1 MGFNLKNDDLGS
13 FLSDANLSQA
23 AIVSLGEIARNGS
36 LIFENRSDLL
46 SVIECLQ
53 KKLLT
58 SQETTKLKE
67 KVAATLGYMCLH
79 PVVFISQ
86 GEKDESELNLNKL
99 VMQKLLDSSQAKQI
113 ELHMAIGEALV
124 NCALADRSD
133 ALINPWLTEYES
145 ANRKDYYY
153 LSINLILFS
162 RLYFL
167 HCRSGHRIT
176 RKN

>member
-1 MGFNLKNDDLGS
+1 M
-13 FLSDANLSQA
+13 
-23 AIVSLGEIARNGS
+23 GEIARNGS
-36 LIFENRSDLL
+36 LIFENRNDLL

-86 GEKDESELNLNKL
+86 GEKNESELNLNKL

-133 ALINPWLTEYES
+133 ALINPWLTEYEP

-162 RLYFL
+162 HLYFL
-167 HCRSGHRIT
+167 HRRSGHRIT
-176 RKN
+176 CKNSFCITALS